1 MPGVMARILAPLGWI
16 YAATTAHRL
25 RRAGY
30 AARVPVICVGNIN
43 VGGTGKTPTTIA
55 LIERL
60 LARGQRVWVV
70 SRGHGGSLAGPVQ
83 VDIHRHLADQVG
95 DEPLLLAAF
104 APTVVAKDRAAGV
117 RVAEA
122 GGASVILL
130 DDGFQNPTVD
140 KSLSIV
146 VVDAETG
153 FGNGCCLPAGP
164 LREPVAVGLA
174 RAELMVVIGDEA
186 AQAGFGR
193 NWGAEISLPVLTA
206 SLRPL
211 AMGMGWA
218 GERVIAFAG
227 IGRPEKFFATLRA
240 EGAVILRAE
249 ALGDHASLS
258 TTLLTRLEIE
268 ALAKGAQLVTT
279 EKDATRLPSAFRDR
293 VLSLPVRLHF
303 DDPAPLEAALDRL
316 GL

>member
-1 MPGVMARILAPLGWI
+1 MPGIVARVLTPLGWL
-16 YAATTAHRL
+16 YAAATARRL
-25 RRAGY
+25 RRVGY
-30 AARVPVICVGNIN
+30 AASVPVICVGNIN

-60 LARGQRVWVV
+60 IARRQQVWVV

-83 VDIHRHLADQVG
+83 VDIHRHRADEVG

-104 APTVVAKDRAAGV
+104 APTVVAKTRAAGV
-117 RVAEA
+117 RLAEA

-130 DDGFQNPTVD
+130 DDGFQNPSVI

-153 FGNGCCLPAGP
+153 FGNGRCLPAGP

-174 RAELMVVIGDEA
+174 RADLLVAIGDEA
-186 AQAGFGR
+186 AQNGFRRKWAGAIR
-193 NWGAEISLPVLTA
+193 LPVLTA

-240 EGAVILRAE
+240 EGAVIVRAE
-249 ALGDHASLS
+249 ALGDHAPLS
-258 TTLLTRLEIE
+258 PALLTRLEIE

-279 EKDATRLPSAFRDR
+279 EKDATRLPPAFRDR
-293 VLSLPVRLHF
+293 VLSLPVRLQF
-303 DDPAPLEAALDRL
+303 DDPAPLETALDRL